1 MKLKLKVSKN
11 LKRDL
16 RKLAEG
22 QEIERMTYIL
32 NTIEKHLEDN
42 STIWKPHI
50 DEYPALLEKRQ
61 LELVSLKESLEEEED
76 STKRATLKKFYQE
89 NHMYVDFISRQRK
102 FENIIIPLSEQ
113 SYYGLCLLAEDKK
126 MTVERFTVELL
137 TITTKNS

>member
-22 QEIERMTYIL
+22 QDVERMVYIL
-32 NTIEKHLEDN
+32 NAIEKHLEDN
-42 STIWKPHI
+42 STIWKPYV
-50 DEYPALLEKRQ
+50 DDYPALLEKRQ
-61 LELVSLKESLEEEED
+61 LELIALKESLEEEED
-76 STKRATLKKFYQE
+76 SFKRVAMKEFYQE
-89 NHMYVDFISRQRK
+89 NHMYVDLMNKQRK
-102 FENIIIPLSEQ
+102 FENLIIPLSEQ
-113 SYYGLCLLAEDKK
+113 LYYGLCLLAEDKK